1 MAGKK
6 QEFTIQRGNRMERTV
21 VGIDGQKHV
30 VDAKKQGEDGHFTD
44 EGKYRRAIDAA
55 VVENSKK

>member
-6 QEFTIQRGNRMERTV
+6 KEFTIQRGIQMERTV

-30 VDAKKQGEDGHFTD
+30 VPPKGEGKDGHFTD
-44 EGKYRRAIDAA
+44 EGKYRQAIDSAVAA
-55 VVENSKK
+55 NSK